1 LIESLLM
8 SGVLLV
14 SILLHTGKIVPVTT
28 ESRFLL
34 FVLTL
39 FFACVSV
46 MYFLARVDHSVLP
59 FFSQLAEVSYGWVWI
74 AAFLSVWL
82 GKCCCKIW
90 LKVASGAVGVLLLI
104 LLAGILVH
112 AAGYLP
118 YRWGLSYTF
127 AGYSRPHGLLMS
139 PLEAGI
145 VALITWAWGM
155 FWMAQPD
162 TRRWVGTLL
171 VGLSSAAV
179 YLTLSRSAWLGLG
192 AAVGVGILFALH
204 RRLLWLPL
212 GVTVGVF
219 VLCSLALP
227 VGWSRS
233 VYAAQGDPSVAS
245 RLTAWRKVPTTFA
258 QYPFGVSEEAQ
269 SVAIKRQE
277 VAQPG
282 SALNFYIEI
291 GLAYGVLPFLL
302 TGILVFLLLLR
313 AWQLGSSN
321 LPEFAWGLGTI
332 ATVVALFFTY
342 PSVLVSIPLGGLWGM
357 VSAMEVKPDA
367 TTRVHAD

>member
-14 SILLHTGKIVPVTT
+14 AISLHTGRIIPATIG
-28 ESRFLL
+28 SRFLL
-34 FVLTL
+34 FVLIL

-46 MYFLARVDHSVLP
+46 VYILARVDHSVLP

-342 PSVLVSIPLGGLWGM
+342 PSVLVSIPLGGLWGR